1 MSGLFSRRFLA
12 TEHTSSSDSDDDV
25 PGDKNQKDKMKKLND
40 LLASMK
46 TSESVVPV
54 EITPQKLKDK
64 RQKMKAD
71 NEKLIEQKDNSNI
84 EKVAQSVAKVLGGNI
99 KQTESELLMKLLD
112 IKSGS
117 AAATGG
123 DGNLK
128 YAGLDHLTLFERT
141 LIHILPL
148 PVPSWAA

>member
-1 MSGLFSRRFLA
+1 MKSIAKLAKNPLSRSHRIQSVSGLFSRRFLA

-25 PGDKNQKDKMKKLND
+25 PGDKNQKEKMKRLND

-46 TSESVVPV
+46 TSDSVVPV
-54 EITPQKLKDK
+54 EITPRKLKEK

-71 NEKLIEQKDNSNI
+71 NDKLTEQKDNSNI
-84 EKVAQSVAKVLGGNI
+84 QKVAESVAKVLGGNI

-117 AAATGG
+117 EATGG
-123 DGNLK
+123 GEGSLK
-128 YAGLDHLTLFERT
+128 
-141 LIHILPL
+141 
-148 PVPSWAA
+148 

>member
-1 MSGLFSRRFLA
+1 MKSIAKLAKNPLSRSHRIQSVSGLFSRRFLA

-25 PGDKNQKDKMKKLND
+25 PGDKNQKEKMKRLND

-54 EITPQKLKDK
+54 EITPRKLKEK

-71 NEKLIEQKDNSNI
+71 NDKLTEQKDNSNI
-84 EKVAQSVAKVLGGNI
+84 QKVAESVAKVLGGNI

-117 AAATGG
+117 GATGG
-123 DGNLK
+123 GEGSLK
-128 YAGLDHLTLFERT
+128 
-141 LIHILPL
+141 
-148 PVPSWAA
+148 

>member
-1 MSGLFSRRFLA
+1 
-12 TEHTSSSDSDDDV
+12 
-25 PGDKNQKDKMKKLND
+25 
-40 LLASMK
+40 MK
-46 TSESVVPV
+46 TSESSVPV
-54 EITPQKLKDK
+54 EITPKKLKEK

-71 NEKLIEQKDNSNI
+71 NDKLVEEKDNSNI

-117 AAATGG
+117 HANPEGG

-128 YAGLDHLTLFERT
+128 
-141 LIHILPL
+141 
-148 PVPSWAA
+148 